1 MAHIFKH
8 PYKSNKGIIIFT
20 HKELQI
26 FNLKVNRRLIKNPL
40 RILSSYFLFLKKI
53 SRIRKKYFIG
63 IHYGS
68 YHRNFKPPTWVD
80 FNMSA
85 SGTAKFLGDPDILP
99 LNSANFTPLIMQND
113 LSPEK
118 YWDIICVAHNTY
130 QKKYPELLKSI
141 RKLFDIDNKVKIL
154 FVIASGKDESDSK
167 KYYNKIFED
176 YNQMF
181 SPKEREQFTIIKTHP
196 DTGFQGFSYTF
207 LSYLYNRS
215 KVFTIFSQI
224 EGESRVVKEAQLC
237 GLPVVVKSDVQG
249 GMRDYLNE
257 SNSLLFDNYEEA
269 HITLKEAID
278 NYDKFKIDTEYWA
291 KELREDYS
299 LYSLKK
305 YLMEFYASKG
315 LKFDEELINTDNLNR
330 RLPAHFYDTQSVPWA
345 SDSKYRFIT
354 TDITNVFMLRSF
366 FKELKL

>member
-8 PYKSNKGIIIFT
+8 PNKSNKGIIIFT

-26 FNLKVNRRLIKNPL
+26 FNLKVNRRLIKNPT
-40 RILSSYFLFLKKI
+40 RILSSYFFFKTKI

-63 IHYGS
+63 IHYGA
-68 YHRNFKPPTWVD
+68 YHRNLKTPAWVD
-80 FNMSA
+80 FHMSA
-85 SGTAKFLGDPDILP
+85 PGTAKFLDNPDILP
-99 LNSANFTPLIMQND
+99 LNSANFTPLVMQKD
-113 LSPEK
+113 SVATK
-118 YWDIICVAHNTY
+118 YWDIICVAHSTY
-130 QKKYPELLKSI
+130 QKKYPELLKAV
-141 RKLFDIDNKVKIL
+141 RKLFDLDNNVKIL

-167 KYYNKIFED
+167 KYYKTIFND
-176 YNQMF
+176 YNKLF
-181 SPKEREQFTIIKTHP
+181 SPKERELFTIIKTDP
-196 DTGFQGFSYTF
+196 ETGFQGFSYTF

-249 GMRDYLNE
+249 GIRDYLNQ
-257 SNSLLFDNYEEA
+257 SNSLYFDNYEDA
-269 HITLKEAID
+269 HIILKKAID

-299 LYSLKK
+299 LDKAK
-305 YLMEFYASKG
+305 EFFKEFYNRKG
-315 LKFDEELINTDNLNR
+315 SKFDEELINTDNLNR
-330 RLPAHFYDTQSVPWA
+330 RLPAHFYDPLSVSWA
-345 SDSKYRFIT
+345 SNSKFRFIT

-366 FKELKL
+366 FKKLKL

>member
-8 PYKSNKGIIIFT
+8 PNKSNKGIIIFT
-20 HKELQI
+20 HKELQL

-40 RILSSYFLFLKKI
+40 RIFSTYFLFKRKI

-63 IHYGS
+63 IHYGAYQS
-68 YHRNFKPPTWVD
+68 NLKSSDWVD
-80 FNMSA
+80 FHMSA
-85 SGTAKFLGDPDILP
+85 PGTAKFVDDPIILP
-99 LNSANFTPLIMQND
+99 LNSANFTPLVMQKDFNA
-113 LSPEK
+113 EK
-118 YWDIICVAHNTY
+118 YWDLICVAHNTY
-130 QKKYPELLKSI
+130 QKKYPELLNSI
-141 RKLFDIDNKVKIL
+141 RKLFDLNGNYKIL
-154 FVIASGKDESDSK
+154 FVIASSKDESDSK
-167 KYYNKIFED
+167 KFYNTLFED
-176 YNQMF
+176 YYKMF
-181 SPKEREQFTIIKTHP
+181 SRKEREQFTIIKTHP
-196 DTGFQGFSYTF
+196 ETGPQGLSYTF

-237 GLPVVVKSDVQG
+237 GLPVVVKSDVKG

-299 LYSLKK
+299 LDKVKEFFKQFYNKK
-305 YLMEFYASKG
+305 GS
-315 LKFDEELINTDNLNR
+315 KFDEELINTDNLNR
-330 RLPAHFYDTQSVPWA
+330 RLPAHFYDPLSVPWA
-345 SDSKYRFIT
+345 SNSKFRFKT
-354 TDITNVFMLRSF
+354 TDILNVYVLQSF
-366 FKELKL
+366 LKELKL

>member
-8 PYKSNKGIIIFT
+8 PNKSNKGIIIFT

-26 FNLKVNRRLIKNPL
+26 FNVKVNRRLIKNPI
-40 RILSSYFLFLKKI
+40 RILTTYFLFKRYV

-63 IHYGS
+63 VHYGA
-68 YHRNFKPPTWVD
+68 YHSNLKTPALVD
-80 FNMSA
+80 FHMSA
-85 SGTAKFLGDPDILP
+85 PGTAKFIDDPIILP
-99 LNSANFTPLIMQND
+99 LNSANFTPLVMQKDSNA
-113 LSPEK
+113 EK

-141 RKLFDIDNKVKIL
+141 RKLFDLSNEYKIL
-154 FVIASGKDESDSK
+154 FVIASSKDESDSK
-167 KYYNKIFED
+167 KFYNTIFED
-176 YNQMF
+176 YYKMF
-181 SPKEREQFTIIKTHP
+181 SRKEREQFTIIKTHP
-196 DTGFQGFSYTF
+196 KTGSQGLSYTF

-237 GLPVVVKSDVQG
+237 GLPVVVKSDVIG

-269 HITLKEAID
+269 HITLKKAIE
-278 NYDKFKIDTEYWA
+278 NHNKFKIDTDDWA
-291 KELREDYS
+291 KELREDFS
-299 LYSLKK
+299 LTKVK
-305 YLMEFYASKG
+305 EFLRGLYISNG

-330 RLPAHFYDTQSVPWA
+330 RLPAHYYDPQSIPWA
-345 SDSKYRFIT
+345 AESKFRFIT
-354 TDITNVFMLRSF
+354 TDILNVFMLRRF
-366 FKELKL
+366 LKELKL

>member
-8 PYKSNKGIIIFT
+8 PNKSNKGIIIFT
-20 HKELQI
+20 HKELQL

-40 RILSSYFLFLKKI
+40 RILASYFLFKRKI

-63 IHYGS
+63 IHYGA
-68 YHRNFKPPTWVD
+68 YHRDLKTPVWVD

-85 SGTAKFLGDPDILP
+85 PGTAKFVDDPIILP
-99 LNSANFTPLIMQND
+99 LNSANFTPLVMQKD
-113 LSPEK
+113 LKAEK

-130 QKKYPELLKSI
+130 QKKYPELMRSI
-141 RKLFDIDNKVKIL
+141 RKLFDLDGEYKIL
-154 FVIASGKDESDSK
+154 FVIASSVDESDSNK
-167 KYYNKIFED
+167 FYNTIFED
-176 YNQMF
+176 YYKMF
-181 SPKEREQFTIIKTHP
+181 SRKEREQFTIIKTHP
-196 DTGFQGFSYTF
+196 KTGSQGLSYTF

-224 EGESRVVKEAQLC
+224 EGECRVVKEAQLC

-249 GMRDYLNE
+249 GIRDYLNE
-257 SNSLLFDNYEEA
+257 SNSLFFDDYNEA

-299 LYSLKK
+299 LIKLKE
-305 YLMEFYASKG
+305 YLDEFYKSKG
-315 LKFDEELINTDNLNR
+315 IIFDGELINTDNLNR
-330 RLPAHFYDTQSVPWA
+330 RLPAHFYDIESVPWA
-345 SDSKYRFIT
+345 SDSEFRFKT
-354 TDITNVFMLRSF
+354 TDIFNVYLLRSF
-366 FKELKL
+366 LKELKL

>member
-8 PYKSNKGIIIFT
+8 PNKSNKGIIIFT

-26 FNLKVNRRLIKNPL
+26 LNLKVNRRLIKNPI
-40 RILSSYFLFLKKI
+40 RILTTYFFFKWKI

-63 IHYGS
+63 IHYGWF
-68 YHRNFKPPTWVD
+68 HKNQITPNWVE
-80 FNMSA
+80 FNLSA
-85 SGTAKFLGDPDILP
+85 PGTATFKDNKTIIPF
-99 LNSANFTPLIMQND
+99 NSGNFTPIIMRKELN
-113 LSPEK
+113 LEK
-118 YWDIICVAHNTY
+118 YWDIICVANNSFT
-130 QKKYPELLKSI
+130 KKYPELLKSM

-167 KYYNKIFED
+167 KYYNNIFED

-181 SPKEREQFTIIKTHP
+181 SPQEREQFTIIKTHP

-215 KVFTIFSQI
+215 KVFTIFSQM
-224 EGESRVVKEAQLC
+224 EGECRVVKEAQLC
-237 GLPVVVKSDVQG
+237 GLPVVIKSDVQG

-257 SNSLLFDNYEEA
+257 SNSLFFDNYEEA
-269 HITLKEAID
+269 HITLKKAID

-299 LYSLKK
+299 IDSLKK
-305 YLMEFYASKG
+305 YLIEFYASKG
-315 LKFDEELINTDNLNR
+315 LEFDEELINTDNLNR
-330 RLPAHFYDTQSVPWA
+330 RLPAHFYEPISVPWA
-345 SDSKYRFIT
+345 SDSKFRFIT

-366 FKELKL
+366 FKELKF